1 MFRKLF
7 LAIGLISLLLAG
19 ALVSPFR
26 VGREVVNEAGQV
38 VLGADGEPLIEFS
51 YWANFFAHWR
61 ENLAF
66 LVSGLFALATA
77 VLVARLIFRRI
88 SRRASDVT

>member
-1 MFRKLF
+1 MFCF
-7 LAIGLISLLLAG
+7 AAALISLLLAG

-38 VLGADGEPLIEFS
+38 VLGGDGEPMMEFS
-51 YWANFFAHWR
+51 YWENFFAHWR

-66 LVSGLFALATA
+66 LASGLFALATV

-88 SRRASDVT
+88 FRSETDVT